1 MFFVSLEVISEAK
14 FPLSERSGCLGVIF
28 LSPFKRE
35 RRRWDE
41 QNNNTTLI
49 TRYKYTSSD
58 HLSFFLSSL
67 YYLLLDNLQTQSYT
81 FAPNLLALISDF
93 TIAKFK
99 TSTCGCTYLPHSQFD
114 SK

>member
-14 FPLSERSGCLGVIF
+14 FPISERSGCLGVIF

-67 YYLLLDNLQTQSYT
+67 YYLLLDNLQTQS
-81 FAPNLLALISDF
+81 
-93 TIAKFK
+93 
-99 TSTCGCTYLPHSQFD
+99 
-114 SK
+114 